1 MCRDTTKE
9 DLLFRFMKT
18 YSVKEAM
25 ALKTLNEYHIKIT
38 RQQIDF
44 ARNRMKGIRANNK
57 RKRVHRKERKQRL
70 LEEKEYQAY
79 KAVSYTHLDV
89 YKRQIYIWSKS
100 GEQKQISEKQA
111 CEAIVPYVKSWLNM
125 INETCAP
132 IIESG
137 DCLLYT
143 SRCV

>member
-1 MCRDTTKE
+1 MNEEIKKALTPKEAKKEKMRRKRQLRKEREIRKLCRDTTKE

-44 ARNRMKGIRANNK
+44 ARNRMKEIRANNK

-79 KAVSYTHLDV
+79 KEDVCLRFMETGQVYTLDE
-89 YKRQIYIWSKS
+89 Y
-100 GEQKQISEKQA
+100 
-111 CEAIVPYVKSWLNM
+111 AIIKEE
-125 INETCAP
+125 IF
-132 IIESG
+132 
-137 DCLLYT
+137 
-143 SRCV
+143 

>member
-1 MCRDTTKE
+1 MNEEIKKALTPKEAKKEKMRRKRQLRKEREIWKLCRDTTKE

-25 ALKTLNEYHIKIT
+25 ALKTLNEYHIEIT

-44 ARNRMKGIRANNK
+44 ARNRMKEIRANNK

-79 KAVSYTHLDV
+79 KEDVCLRFMETGKVYTLEE
-89 YKRQIYIWSKS
+89 Y
-100 GEQKQISEKQA
+100 
-111 CEAIVPYVKSWLNM
+111 AIIK
-125 INETCAP
+125 E
-132 IIESG
+132 EFF
-137 DCLLYT
+137 
-143 SRCV
+143 

>member
-25 ALKTLNEYHIKIT
+25 ALKTLNEYHIEIT
-38 RQQIDF
+38 
-44 ARNRMKGIRANNK
+44 RANNK

-79 KAVSYTHLDV
+79 KEDVCLRFMETGQVYTLEE
-89 YKRQIYIWSKS
+89 Y
-100 GEQKQISEKQA
+100 
-111 CEAIVPYVKSWLNM
+111 AIIKEEFFQRRRECSLNEYM
-125 INETCAP
+125 WK
-132 IIESG
+132 
-137 DCLLYT
+137 
-143 SRCV
+143 

>member
-18 YSVKEAM
+18 YSVKEAL
-25 ALKTLNEYHIKIT
+25 ALKTLNADQIKIP

-79 KAVSYTHLDV
+79 KEDVCLRFMETGQVYTLEE
-89 YKRQIYIWSKS
+89 Y
-100 GEQKQISEKQA
+100 
-111 CEAIVPYVKSWLNM
+111 AIIK
-125 INETCAP
+125 E
-132 IIESG
+132 EFF
-137 DCLLYT
+137 
-143 SRCV
+143 

>member
-25 ALKTLNEYHIKIT
+25 ALKTLNEYHIEIT

-44 ARNRMKGIRANNK
+44 ARNRMKEIRANNK

-79 KAVSYTHLDV
+79 KEDVCLRFMETGYTRWRNMRLSKKNFFKGEENAV
-89 YKRQIYIWSKS
+89 
-100 GEQKQISEKQA
+100 
-111 CEAIVPYVKSWLNM
+111 
-125 INETCAP
+125 
-132 IIESG
+132 
-137 DCLLYT
+137 
-143 SRCV
+143 

>member
-1 MCRDTTKE
+1 MNEEIKKALTPKEAKKEKMRRKRQLRKEREIRKLCRDTTKE
-9 DLLFRFMKT
+9 DLLFRVMKT
-18 YSVKEAM
+18 YSVNEAM

-79 KAVSYTHLDV
+79 KEDVCLRFMETGQVYTLEEYAIFKGEENAV
-89 YKRQIYIWSKS
+89 
-100 GEQKQISEKQA
+100 
-111 CEAIVPYVKSWLNM
+111 
-125 INETCAP
+125 
-132 IIESG
+132 
-137 DCLLYT
+137 
-143 SRCV
+143 